1 MTNDKWNCFMM
12 TGKISDYLD
21 YKKSENL
28 SAKVGDTLGNDNAQG
43 NSAQRVSSGRKR

>member
-21 YKKSENL
+21 YKKSEKL
-28 SAKVGDTLGNDNAQG
+28 SSKVGETLGNDNTPG
-43 NSAQRVSSGRKR
+43 NSPQRISGGRKR